1 MFVRKRRYNGL
12 QRKYNQLDY
21 FYRTVVEENFIL
33 QSEIEKL
40 KKPVSKATAKKTTV
54 KKVVKK

>member
-12 QRKYNQLDY
+12 QRRYNQLED
-21 FYRTVVEENFIL
+21 FYKAVVADNFLL
-33 QSEIEKL
+33 QSEIKKL